1 MTKCYFRR
9 FLPAALLVGLVALFA
24 VACGGSQQTTTSSS
38 AASGQTTTS
47 LSVTSNVTSN
57 QTTTSASAASTGTGK
72 SGSIVFS
79 GLIDYPMTFNALD
92 MDYMDWSTVTAE
104 DPELGSTKYEGVRL
118 SDILNYVG
126 VKPDA
131 KVVVITGADGTAVQ
145 VTLADLSNDAL
156 LALADDNSL
165 NTVMPGMASEA
176 WVKDVV
182 KMELK

>member
-1 MTKCYFRR
+1 MTKRSFRR
-9 FLPAALLVGLVALFA
+9 VLPAVLLVGVVALFA
-24 VACGGSQQTTTSSS
+24 VACGGSQQTTTSSL

-47 LSVTSNVTSN
+47 ASVASG
-57 QTTTSASAASTGTGK
+57 QTTTSASVASNETGK

-79 GLIDYPMTFNALD
+79 GLIDFPMTFNALD
-92 MDYMDWSTVTAE
+92 MDYMDWVTVTAD

-118 SDILNYVG
+118 SDILKYVG

-131 KVVVITGADGTAVQ
+131 KIVVITGADGTTAQ

-156 LALADDNSL
+156 LAVADDNSL

-176 WVKDVV
+176 WVKDIV

>member
-1 MTKCYFRR
+1 MTKRSFRL

-38 AASGQTTTS
+38 A
-47 LSVTSNVTSN
+47 TSN
-57 QTTTSASAASTGTGK
+57 QTTTSAPGPSTETGK

-79 GLIDYPMTFNALD
+79 GLVDYPMTFNALD
-92 MDYMDWSTVTAE
+92 MDYMDWVTVTAD

-126 VKPDA
+126 VQPDA
-131 KVVVITGADGTAVQ
+131 KIVVITGADGTTTQ
-145 VTLADLSNDAL
+145 VTLADLSSDAL
-156 LALADDNSL
+156 LVVADDNSMS
-165 NTVMPGMASEA
+165 TVMPGMASEA

-182 KMELK
+182 KMKLK